1 MKLPICARKSALTC
15 TTSPAALD
23 WTDALVANFCTPAPA
38 LAARASRRTPWH
50 SSARLATLERRV
62 RLIET
67 VVDLNDARKI
77 QMADRVV
84 AACGG
89 SVRGLTIGILGLTFK
104 PETDDMREAPSIP
117 IITELLKLGA
127 TVRAFDPQG
136 MNQARPLLPS
146 QVNYCRNGLEV
157 ALGANALVVIT
168 EWNEFRAIS
177 PARLREL
184 MVGNVIVDLR
194 NIFDPQAMRVQGF
207 EYSGIGRGKARAGGK
222 SANPSNSESADN
234 SSIKPGA

>member
-1 MKLPICARKSALTC
+1 
-15 TTSPAALD
+15 
-23 WTDALVANFCTPAPA
+23 
-38 LAARASRRTPWH
+38 
-50 SSARLATLERRV
+50 
-62 RLIET
+62 
-67 VVDLNDARKI
+67 
-77 QMADRVV
+77 MADRVV

-222 SANPSNSESADN
+222 SANPSNSESADD